1 MDLPMTDAEYNQ
13 AYHDWLV
20 QEQESAH
27 WHEEIVQMQA
37 EMTADEAET
46 EKLAWMLA
54 IESKLG
60 PYEDPDEY
68 LCRQDPES
76 LVDSAYCADCPL
88 NTDCFGLIE
97 MDVADARRKI
107 QDDME

>member
-1 MDLPMTDAEYNQ
+1 MTDAEYNE
-13 AYHDWLV
+13 AYREWLM
-20 QEQESAH
+20 QEEAL
-27 WHEEIVQMQA
+27 WEEEIIYEDQ
-37 EMTADEAET
+37 DDSET
-46 EKLAWMLA
+46 LAWMLA

-76 LVDSAYCADCPL
+76 LVDSTFCADCPL

-107 QDDME
+107 QDDLEV

>member
-1 MDLPMTDAEYNQ
+1 MTDAEYNQ

-20 QEQESAH
+20 QEEAL
-27 WHEEIVQMQA
+27 WHEEIVQA
-37 EMTADEAET
+37 EMTADETEI

-97 MDVADARRKI
+97 MDLADARRKI
-107 QDDME
+107 HDLEA

>member
-20 QEQESAH
+20 QEQESAL
-27 WHEEIVQMQA
+27 WHEEIVQA
-37 EMTADEAET
+37 EMTD

-88 NTDCFGLIE
+88 NTDCFALIE

-107 QDDME
+107 QDLEA

>member
-20 QEQESAH
+20 QEEAL
-27 WHEEIVQMQA
+27 WHEEIVQA
-37 EMTADEAET
+37 EMTD

-107 QDDME
+107 HDLEA